1 MGRQNER
8 LNNLKMIAND
18 QSYTLKSSNNLVDNV
33 VIAINDKTGER
44 SLEKLSSVLYHMD
57 SYSMESDP
65 MLIQLSDFDFAQQQL
80 VEVHKK
86 LAQLVCDNKEFDF
99 NPHLPVLNAVINET
113 NALAEKM
120 KQTVK
125 TLMIN
130 MDDSI
135 VDHPPSITITGNKFG
150 AGITVEITGLNI
162 NETISFPELL
172 YRPNELT
179 RDVVLD
185 FVKERV
191 SNKTLEAFHKAGRV
205 IVEGVELKVEANNTP
220 NI

>member
-1 MGRQNER
+1 MGKQNER
-8 LNNLKMIAND
+8 LNGLKMIANN

-33 VIAINDKTGER
+33 VIAINDKNGER
-44 SLEKLSSVLYHMD
+44 SHEKLGSVLYYMD

-65 MLIQLSDFDFAQQQL
+65 MLIQLSDFVFAQQTL
-80 VEVHKK
+80 IEAHKK
-86 LAQLVCDNKEFDF
+86 LTQLVCDNKEFDF

-125 TLMIN
+125 ALMIN
-130 MDDSI
+130 MDNAI
-135 VDHPPSITITGNKFG
+135 VDHPPSITVTGNKCG
-150 AGITVEITGLNI
+150 DGIAIEVTGLNI
-162 NETISFPELL
+162 NETISLPTPL
-172 YRPNELT
+172 YRPNDFT
-179 RDVVLD
+179 RDMILEL
-185 FVKERV
+185 VKEKV
-191 SNKTLEAFHKAGRV
+191 SDKTLEAFKHAGRV